1 LKEHASGEMELIC
14 SLEKC
19 WWSCGCLLD
28 VQQKLQEWD
37 QEIEASDT
45 TSLYT
50 TSTSKVEAADRTNEL
65 RSRQTKVKL
74 LTPPAKLRRRKSGAD
89 LTP

>member
-1 LKEHASGEMELIC
+1 MVLWVLVGGAAEVAGVGS
-14 SLEKC
+14 
-19 WWSCGCLLD
+19 D
-28 VQQKLQEWD
+28 VEIRVN

-45 TSLYT
+45 TSFYT

-65 RSRQTKVKL
+65 KSRQTKVKL

>member
-1 LKEHASGEMELIC
+1 MWQRRALGERVAAVAEVRLVLGGREGAVEIR
-14 SLEKC
+14 
-19 WWSCGCLLD
+19 
-28 VQQKLQEWD
+28 VN

-65 RSRQTKVKL
+65 KSRQTKVKL